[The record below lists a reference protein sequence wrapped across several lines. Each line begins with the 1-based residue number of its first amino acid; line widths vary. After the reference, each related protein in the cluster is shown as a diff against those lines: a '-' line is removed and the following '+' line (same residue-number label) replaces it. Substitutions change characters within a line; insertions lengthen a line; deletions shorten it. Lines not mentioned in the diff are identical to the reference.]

1 MKTLSR
7 PAAASE
13 PFARSVPPAASRQLA
28 HRADERLPTTPLKA
42 DLNDSLPATATAASP
57 GALAAAGVPSAGAP
71 SIALLQSHS
80 LSSLVQAEIERLIL
94 AGELP
99 PGAKLTEALLAE
111 RLGVSRG
118 PVREALRLLERSG
131 LVRQEKNR
139 GAYVRDLEPDE
150 AAEIYELRAVLDEAV
165 GRQLARA
172 ISPAQLAAL
181 TDMVDAMEALVAA
194 GDAPGYM
201 LLNLQFHDRLVE
213 FAGNRRQTEIYRQ
226 LVNELSL
233 FRRLNLAD
241 GQQMPTSASEH
252 RAILDAIAAG
262 DADAAG
268 RALREHALASCDRS
282 LRLHRALLAA
292 SEPRSEPSSERA
304 AELATSAA
312 TESTR

>member
-7 PAAASE
+7 PAAAAPE
-13 PFARSVPPAASRQLA
+13 PVARSVPPAAPGRLA
-28 HRADERLPTTPLKA
+28 RRADERLPATASKA
-42 DLNDSLPATATAASP
+42 DLNDSLPASAAGASP
-57 GALAAAGVPSAGAP
+57 AALATAGVPSAGAS

-139 GAYVRDLEPDE
+139 GAYVRDLAPDE
-150 AAEIYELRAVLDEAV
+150 AAEIYALRAVLDEAV
-165 GRQLARA
+165 GRQLACTV
-172 ISPAQLAAL
+172 SSAQLAAL
-181 TDMVDAMEALVAA
+181 RDMVHAMEAFVAA
-194 GDAPGYM
+194 GDAPGYT

-241 GQQMPTSASEH
+241 GQQMPASASEH

-268 RALREHALASCDRS
+268 TALREHALESRDRS

-292 SEPRSEPSSERA
+292 SPTSADPA
-304 AELATSAA
+304 AELAASAA
-312 TESTR
+312 TESPR